1 MKNEILDRHTN
12 QLHGAETS
20 FGSWESRSYSS

>member
-20 FGSWESRSYSS
+20 FGS